1 MKFTKTELEERLKA
15 KEKETAQL
23 RDALKKYEM
32 YEGLEEAARTVKMMQ
47 DSFINAGFTQQQ
59 AFELTKSIALQAMTQ
74 FGR

>member
-1 MKFTKTELEERLKA
+1 MKFTKAELEERLKD
-15 KEKETAQL
+15 KEKEAKLL
-23 RDALKKYEM
+23 RKALEKYEM

-47 DSFINAGFTQQQ
+47 DSFMAAGFTQEQ

>member
-47 DSFINAGFTQQQ
+47 DAFVASGFSEAQ
-59 AFELTKSIALQAMTQ
+59 AFELTKSIAIQAMTQ